1 MLNCSTVWSIAC
13 LSIGNGHLLIQWQSG
28 RPNHILQIAD
38 YSHGAWLTI
47 QQYGL
52 GYWALWRQPVLLLQ
66 MVGPTGIWLFC
77 QLAQI
82 TSGSSALRRTRGV
95 QQLHLVKGRRWVCKE
110 TWCSSSS
117 NVMLCLFF
125 FLMFLVLKRSWELKK
140 DTFEL
145 ENKSHDSSSHTETRN
160 RLICLTMS
168 YLLLIHSL
176 AHGRV
181 KLEGNRKRPWLILW
195 ACTSWQTKHMSPIPI
210 WSLEPLH
217 ANSLNSLFVHSHGGS
232 ATFSV
237 IPNHLALGGSG
248 S

>member
-1 MLNCSTVWSIAC
+1 MLNCSTVCSIAC
-13 LSIGNGHLLIQWQSG
+13 LSIGNGHLLIQWQCG

-38 YSHGAWLTI
+38 YSYGAWLTI

-66 MVGPTGIWLFC
+66 MVGPTVIWLFC

-110 TWCSSSS
+110 TRCSSSS

-125 FLMFLVLKRSWELKK
+125 LMFLALKRSWELKK

-145 ENKSHDSSSHTETRN
+145 ENKSHYSSSSSHTETRN

-168 YLLLIHSL
+168 YLLLIQSSWESKIERKQKASVTVDIMSVYFL
-176 AHGRV
+176 A
-181 KLEGNRKRPWLILW
+181 NKR
-195 ACTSWQTKHMSPIPI
+195 H
-210 WSLEPLH
+210 EP
-217 ANSLNSLFVHSHGGS
+217 NSNLVPTTPPCRLSQLTNYG
-232 ATFSV
+232 V
-237 IPNHLALGGSG
+237 IFL
-248 S
+248 